1 MKNKNLNNFESALLI
16 AIFYFILGI
25 LWIYFSDTAVEAIST
40 DKNNLNLL
48 QTYKGFFYVFS
59 TSIILYFIVLYFL
72 KKQSEAMNLIK
83 SKQELYDNII
93 NSVENILF
101 AKDMDGFYIA
111 CNSAFEKYTGRLQDE
126 IIGKSD
132 YYLFEKEVAD
142 SFRKY
147 DNKMIL
153 ENKAK
158 SNFEWVTYPDG
169 HEAYLLTV
177 KSPLLDEDGNTFGIV
192 GNSAD
197 FTEQKQMEEKIINSE
212 KRFSDLLYN
221 INLGVVVYAPDTTIV
236 YNNPKA
242 SEILGLDNE
251 SIKGRLVSDEQ
262 WVFIRED
269 ETPLKI
275 EDYPVNLVLSSK
287 KPIKNIMIGILK
299 KNGVEGNKSIIW
311 ALVNGFAAFDAKD
324 EITEVVISFM
334 DITER
339 IEAEKSLH
347 VREEQFKSLMEQSP
361 SVIEIYDLDG
371 LQIDVNSAYEKL
383 WEFPAS
389 HTLNKFNLFKSEEV
403 KKTGLLE
410 YINMAYAGESVHVPI
425 YQFNPTGKTE
435 GSGLGRVRW
444 LKTIIYP
451 LKDSYATVQNIVIS
465 HEDVTEQQNVLEL
478 LEQKKREFET
488 IILEAPNPIMLHN
501 EDGKVLMVNKVWEEL
516 TGYSFSEINTIEK
529 WTQKAYGKEMPT
541 VKKHI
546 DELYELNKAVGEGE
560 YNIITK
566 NKEIIIG
573 QFSSAPLGV
582 MDGKRTVISSAMD
595 ITELK
600 RKDEMLII
608 QSRSA
613 AMGEMISMIAHQWRQ
628 PLAII
633 AMWTNNMLL
642 DISLDDFNS
651 KSAEEYSNSILKQT
665 QYLSKT
671 IDDFRNFFKPD
682 KILSPVKLKD
692 ILEETHSMVKDILV
706 NNGIEFKYSCDSDS
720 EVSAYPRELMQVF
733 VNIIN
738 NSKDSILSHKVENAT
753 IEIKVYDDEEYVN
766 TEICDNGKGIDKKI
780 LPKIFDPYFTTKGE
794 TLGTGLGLYM
804 SKMIIQEHLSGKI
817 EVASEGRTTC
827 FKIRLPILK
836 AK

>member
-25 LWIYFSDTAVEAIST
+25 LWIYFSDTVVEAIST

-101 AKDMDGFYIA
+101 VKDMDGVYIA
-111 CNSAFEKYTGRLQDE
+111 CNSAFERFMGSSKDE
-126 IIGKSD
+126 IIGKTD
-132 YYLFEKEVAD
+132 YDFFDKESAD
-142 SFRKY
+142 FFR
-147 DNKMIL
+147 NKDKNIIL
-153 ENKAK
+153 QNKPN
-158 SNFEWVTYPDG
+158 SNFEWVPFSDG
-169 HEAYLLTV
+169 KDRYIYTV
-177 KSPLLDEDGNTFGIV
+177 KAPLLDTNGNVFGVV

-221 INLGVVVYAPDTTIV
+221 INLGVVVHAPDTTVI
-236 YNNPKA
+236 YSNPKA
-242 SEILGLDNE
+242 SELLGLDSEN
-251 SIKGRLVSDEQ
+251 IKGRLAADEQ
-262 WVFIRED
+262 WVFICED

-287 KPIKNIMIGILK
+287 KPIKNIMIGVVN
-299 KNGVEGNKSIIW
+299 KNSIESKKSIIW
-311 ALVNGFAAFDAKD
+311 ILVNGFAAFDSKG

-339 IEAEKSLH
+339 KEAEKLLH
-347 VREEQFKSLMEQSP
+347 EREEQFKSLMEQSP

-389 HTLNKFNLFKSEEV
+389 HTINKFNLFKSEEV

-410 YINMAYAGESVHVPI
+410 HIKMAYAGESVHVPI

-451 LKDSYATVQNIVIS
+451 LKDNKGTVQNIVIS

-488 IILEAPNPIMLHN
+488 IILESPNPIMLHN

-529 WTQKAYGKEMPT
+529 WTQKAYGEEMPT

-560 YNIITK
+560 YPIITK
-566 NKEIIIG
+566 NKEIIIW

-706 NNGIEFKYSCDSDS
+706 NNSIEFKYSYDSDS

-794 TLGTGLGLYM
+794 MSGTGLGLYM
-804 SKMIIQEHLSGKI
+804 SKMIIHEHLSGKI
-817 EVASEGRTTC
+817 EVTSEDRTTC

-836 AK
+836 T